1 MDGGSRVGGVGGG
14 GAAATAAEERGAVVA
29 AASSSGFRGLIANL
43 LSAAGVTTP
52 TSSSSSSSSS
62 SSIATAA
69 AAAVTSTAADKSSTT
84 SADAVPSADASN
96 NGPDKSSFVVSGV
109 TENDKDDGELPY
121 RLVEV
126 YLGLRDD
133 VNEDDDDDDATIPNI
148 EDVCPVPDA
157 VFDAFRRVLE
167 FAWSDGADDGASG
180 VSSASVPTAA
190 ELSAA
195 SQRIAASAA
204 ATEGGG
210 GAGGSRNDD
219 NPVEGSEAAAKVA
232 ATTTAAQWKHHL
244 AYAHRNDFEECQR
257 RQRGGSASRVTLE
270 GAVVAARV
278 TRWFR
283 HLLELSLHPTLTA
296 AQVFL
301 QQDDDNGNTNFGLL
315 RALYRHVQDLPRLQG
330 MMHRFTVQLQQ
341 QQASSSSSAASSA
354 TAAAT
359 TRQLSDPTAR
369 LKQYEA
375 AQQVSQRLQR
385 EWDSHL
391 HNVQIILGEF
401 YANGN
406 AKQRVFQRRCLGHVW
421 ETFLGESTASTK
433 SRASVSSRTQLH
445 QQEENTSA
453 AALPL
458 TLSLLHRILLGMAA
472 ASASATATSTSPDE
486 ARGEAATCP
495 LRSTYRHLLLHVL
508 IPLHKPNQLVLWR
521 DQMPVLQLYHEL
533 LTKCVAVLLNV
544 DPQLIPLVME
554 QICTDTEIFPA
565 AGNTPKQVLLL
576 HELDSY
582 VGLVLSKGMS
592 LVLDEWTQHTT
603 PASSWFYSLLHVLGR
618 CMGSDHSRVSERAL
632 EYFQNRAFVR
642 LVQANLDVSLQVLL
656 PHLVKKEPSWN
667 PTVRKRTYLVL
678 KKLRN
683 MDEAVF
689 TAVSNRLFGSDRPA
703 TESLP
708 PAHAA
713 APLSPSRLVPT
724 SNPEATR
731 VPKDLS
737 LKAGMGSWRPPTASA
752 SPASSAPAAMAR
764 RRLPPRV
771 SGPHGSNTDG
781 EHLSMP
787 PPLPP
792 SAPRGQLPP
801 STITGVAPWATKNNA
816 APPRLGRGVMKQAP
830 PVTVTGVAPWAVQ
843 SSSSTPPVTVTGVA
857 PWAVGSAPGSTASS
871 TKRRALDAHV
881 ESNAESG
888 ASASTG
894 STGLDVV
901 LACMKLIEPPDSGED
916 GVSSWSKMQ
925 MSETPTLLPNLKFH
939 DLVFGHDLGKG
950 AFGCVRYARLIDRS
964 KTRSYWA
971 EYAVKVIATDKIRE
985 LGYEASVQREIAV
998 LRILSHPGIARL
1010 VSSFRFR
1017 EGAYLVLEYASGGD
1031 LHHLLRKHGSLDHE
1045 STRFVMGEVVAALS
1059 SIHDLGL
1066 VYSDLKTENI
1076 LVTETGHI
1084 KLTDM
1089 GACRPVTAEA
1099 KELIQ
1104 SISRGLLKNL
1114 RDGDWKSQKRQGVNS
1129 EAEDCDDKELED
1141 DARIE
1146 GTISYLPVRSFGR
1159 LVYCI
1164 LSPCFLPLLHSD
1176 ASSPKLSWAG
1186 SRPTLPTRG
1195 RSGA

>member
-1 MDGGSRVGGVGGG
+1 MDDGSRGGEGVGGG
-14 GAAATAAEERGAVVA
+14 GAAAAEERGAVVGAAA
-29 AASSSGFRGLIANL
+29 AASSSGCRGLVANL
-43 LSAAGVTTP
+43 LRAAGVAP
-52 TSSSSSSSSS
+52 TSASSSSSAAA
-62 SSIATAA
+62 ATAA
-69 AAAVTSTAADKSSTT
+69 AVKSLTTSYSSAAAPANGTSSPTAASD
-84 SADAVPSADASN
+84 
-96 NGPDKSSFVVSGV
+96 NGPDTSSFA
-109 TENDKDDGELPY
+109 NDKDDDHDDQPY

-133 VNEDDDDDDATIPNI
+133 VNEDDDDDTMQVDGDDDQGATIPNI
-148 EDVCPVPDA
+148 EDVCPVPGA
-157 VFDAFRRVLE
+157 VIDAFQTMLE
-167 FAWSDGADDGASG
+167 FAWSNGEDASD
-180 VSSASVPTAA
+180 SSSSVPTAS

-195 SQRIAASAA
+195 SQQIAASA
-204 ATEGGG
+204 TEGT
-210 GAGGSRNDD
+210 ARNDD
-219 NPVEGSEAAAKVA
+219 NGPVTGSSDEVASAARMA

-244 AYAHRNDFEECQR
+244 AYAHRNVFEECQR
-257 RQRGGSASRVTLE
+257 RQRGGSAAQVTLE

-278 TRWFR
+278 TRWFQ
-283 HLLELSLHPTLTA
+283 HLLELSVHPALTA

-301 QQDDDNGNTNFGLL
+301 QKDDNGNNFALL
-315 RALYRHVQDLPRLQG
+315 RALYRHVSDLPRLQG

-341 QQASSSSSAASSA
+341 QQQASSSAASSTA
-354 TAAAT
+354 TT

-369 LKQYEA
+369 LRQYEA

-385 EWDSHL
+385 EWECHL
-391 HNVQIILGEF
+391 HNLQIILGEL

-406 AKQRVFQRRCLGHVW
+406 ATQRVFQRRCLGHVW
-421 ETFLGESTASTK
+421 EAFLGESTASTK
-433 SRASVSSRTQLH
+433 SGASVSTRTQLH

-472 ASASATATSTSPDE
+472 ASASAATSSSAGQCE
-486 ARGEAATCP
+486 SRGEPATCP

-521 DQMPVLQLYHEL
+521 DQMPVLQLYHEV

-544 DPQLIPLVME
+544 DPQVIPLVME
-554 QICTDTEIFPA
+554 QICTDTEIFPF

-576 HELDSY
+576 HEMDSY
-582 VGLVLSKGMS
+582 VGLVLAKGMS
-592 LVLDEWTQHTT
+592 HVLDEWTRES
-603 PASSWFYSLLHVLGR
+603 ASTLPWFQSLLHVLGR

-642 LVQANLDVSLQVLL
+642 LVQANLHVSLQVLL

-678 KKLRN
+678 TKLQN

-703 TESLP
+703 TDSLP

-713 APLSPSRLVPT
+713 ALLSSSRLVPT
-724 SNPEATR
+724 SNPEATH

-737 LKAGMGSWRPPTASA
+737 LKAGMGSWRPPTAGVST
-752 SPASSAPAAMAR
+752 ASSAPAAMAR
-764 RRLPPRV
+764 RRLPPRS
-771 SGPHGSNTDG
+771 SGPPGSNTDG

-792 SAPRGQLPP
+792 SAPRGHQPP

-816 APPRLGRGVMKQAP
+816 APPRLGRGVMNQAP

-843 SSSSTPPVTVTGVA
+843 SSPLSSPTPPVTVTGVA

-871 TKRRALDAHV
+871 TKRRAIDEHV
-881 ESNAESG
+881 ESQAESG
-888 ASASTG
+888 TLTSTV

-901 LACMKLIEPPDSGED
+901 LAYMKLIEPLDSGED
-916 GVSSWSKMQ
+916 GVSSWSKLQ

-964 KTRSYWA
+964 KTRSYWT

-1104 SISRGLLKNL
+1104 SISKGLLKNL
-1114 RDGDWKSQKRQGVNS
+1114 RDGDWKSQKRQGVTS
-1129 EAEDCDDKELED
+1129 EEDDGDDDELED

-1159 LVYCI
+1159 LENGVRSAFSYRVRT
-1164 LSPCFLPLLHSD
+1164 PL
-1176 ASSPKLSWAG
+1176 
-1186 SRPTLPTRG
+1186 
-1195 RSGA
+1195 